1 MVKRL
6 LPFLLG
12 LCLPLLVVAP
22 ALAAAPETPDY
33 ARTVQIGQTRA
44 ELVGFLNP
52 GEPGVA
58 GTYEFL
64 YRASA
69 TECEGGSSAPVPA
82 GISLGAQEELV
93 VQDVAGLTPSTQYT
107 VCLRAQDAAGEALSA
122 PATFTTL
129 PAPEPFGLH
138 SLEVAA
144 VNQNGSPDVQAGS
157 HPYKLTTRFV
167 LNELEE
173 FETGHF
179 RPSGDGLKDVRVELP
194 PGFVGNPNA
203 TPKCSYHEFTE
214 RKCPIDTAVGEAAT
228 YLGEGEERTPLFITN
243 PVYNIE
249 TPAGIPA
256 EFGYLV
262 KGLVPIF
269 LDVSVRTGGDYGITV
284 NVRNIPEILAI
295 DGSKVTIWGVPA
307 EPIHDPLRGKC
318 LGEGEG
324 RNEPKEEESVC
335 PNPGVEGAVN
345 IPVQPLLTNPT
356 SCGVPRTA
364 TLSVDTW
371 EEPGSFVSL
380 PSALPE
386 LSGCDQLDFSPTIG
400 VTPDGT
406 AGSTPT
412 GLNVELHVPQ
422 ESTTNPVG
430 LAEAD
435 VKDTTVALPPGVQ
448 LSPSA
453 ADGLQA
459 CSNAQIGFKGVNP
472 ATGADEFTPRLP
484 GSILAAQAGET
495 EPLRPGVNF
504 CPDASKIANVRIVTP
519 LLEHELTGS
528 VYLAAPQNFT
538 GLPENPFSSLIAM
551 YLVAE
556 EPNTGVLVKLPGR
569 VSLNEETG
577 QITTTFENTPQVP
590 FSELKLEFYGTA
602 RAPLATPALCG
613 TYSTESSFTPW
624 SAAPAVHPPA
634 SFQITSGPNGSP
646 CSDPLPFSPT
656 LASGTTNIN
665 SGSFS
670 ELTTTLGREDG
681 NQNIQSVTLHY
692 PAGVSGL
699 LSGVKLCGEAAANAG
714 TCGPE
719 SQIGE
724 STVSVGLGGDPFTVL
739 GGKVYITGPYEGAP
753 FGLSIVNPAKAGP
766 FDLQEG
772 RPVVVR
778 AKIEVDPI
786 TAALTVTTN
795 PSGPYA
801 IPHMIEGIA
810 LNIKHV
816 NVLINRPN
824 FTFNPTNCNPT
835 QVTGT
840 INSDEGAGSPVA
852 IPFQV
857 TNCGDLKFAPKFAVS
872 TSGKTSR
879 ANGASLAVRLTYP
892 TGPNYANIARV
903 KVDLPKQLPS
913 RLTTLQKACVA
924 KVFEANPA
932 GCPAASIIG
941 HAKAITP
948 LIPVPLEG
956 PAIFVSHGGEAFPS
970 LTMVL
975 QGDGVT
981 IELVG
986 TTFISKAGITN
997 STFKTVP
1004 DQPVGSFELTLPEG
1018 KYSALAANGNLC
1030 TSKLAM
1036 PTEFLA
1042 QNGAKINESTHVEVE
1057 GCPNTISISS
1067 HKVKGKTAT
1076 LSVYV
1081 PAAGKLT
1088 ASGKGLTSVAK
1099 TYSGQEAQSFTLT
1112 QKKPGKLKTKIKLSF
1127 TPSKGKKQSK
1137 SLTVRF
1143 TR

>member
-430 LAEAD
+430 LA
-435 VKDTTVALPPGVQ
+435 
-448 LSPSA
+448 
-453 ADGLQA
+453 
-459 CSNAQIGFKGVNP
+459 
-472 ATGADEFTPRLP
+472 
-484 GSILAAQAGET
+484 
-495 EPLRPGVNF
+495 
-504 CPDASKIANVRIVTP
+504 
-519 LLEHELTGS
+519 
-528 VYLAAPQNFT
+528 
-538 GLPENPFSSLIAM
+538 
-551 YLVAE
+551 
-556 EPNTGVLVKLPGR
+556 
-569 VSLNEETG
+569 
-577 QITTTFENTPQVP
+577 
-590 FSELKLEFYGTA
+590 
-602 RAPLATPALCG
+602 
-613 TYSTESSFTPW
+613 
-624 SAAPAVHPPA
+624 
-634 SFQITSGPNGSP
+634 
-646 CSDPLPFSPT
+646 
-656 LASGTTNIN
+656 
-665 SGSFS
+665 
-670 ELTTTLGREDG
+670 
-681 NQNIQSVTLHY
+681 
-692 PAGVSGL
+692 
-699 LSGVKLCGEAAANAG
+699 
-714 TCGPE
+714 
-719 SQIGE
+719 
-724 STVSVGLGGDPFTVL
+724 
-739 GGKVYITGPYEGAP
+739 
-753 FGLSIVNPAKAGP
+753 
-766 FDLQEG
+766 
-772 RPVVVR
+772 
-778 AKIEVDPI
+778 
-786 TAALTVTTN
+786 
-795 PSGPYA
+795 
-801 IPHMIEGIA
+801 
-810 LNIKHV
+810 
-816 NVLINRPN
+816 
-824 FTFNPTNCNPT
+824 
-835 QVTGT
+835 
-840 INSDEGAGSPVA
+840 
-852 IPFQV
+852 
-857 TNCGDLKFAPKFAVS
+857 
-872 TSGKTSR
+872 
-879 ANGASLAVRLTYP
+879 
-892 TGPNYANIARV
+892 
-903 KVDLPKQLPS
+903 
-913 RLTTLQKACVA
+913 
-924 KVFEANPA
+924 
-932 GCPAASIIG
+932 
-941 HAKAITP
+941 
-948 LIPVPLEG
+948 
-956 PAIFVSHGGEAFPS
+956 
-970 LTMVL
+970 
-975 QGDGVT
+975 
-981 IELVG
+981 
-986 TTFISKAGITN
+986 
-997 STFKTVP
+997 
-1004 DQPVGSFELTLPEG
+1004 
-1018 KYSALAANGNLC
+1018 
-1030 TSKLAM
+1030 
-1036 PTEFLA
+1036 
-1042 QNGAKINESTHVEVE
+1042 
-1057 GCPNTISISS
+1057 
-1067 HKVKGKTAT
+1067 
-1076 LSVYV
+1076 
-1081 PAAGKLT
+1081 
-1088 ASGKGLTSVAK
+1088 
-1099 TYSGQEAQSFTLT
+1099 
-1112 QKKPGKLKTKIKLSF
+1112 
-1127 TPSKGKKQSK
+1127 
-1137 SLTVRF
+1137 
-1143 TR
+1143 